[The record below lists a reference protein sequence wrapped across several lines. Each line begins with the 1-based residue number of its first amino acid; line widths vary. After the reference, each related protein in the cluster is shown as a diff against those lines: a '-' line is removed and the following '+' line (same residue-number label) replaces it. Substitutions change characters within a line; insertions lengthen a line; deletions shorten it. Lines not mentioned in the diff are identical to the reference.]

1 MVFWFSNGCVSPK
14 KKKRSS
20 NGCHTVTALGTQLI
34 LIVVSHDSWPNS
46 YLKGIKDVFR
56 SAYISANGSATE
68 LQPLL
73 GQMWETRSFEN
84 PPQAAPYIKWT
95 EKFNNY
101 AKRMPY
107 FLFAGWVGLLQ
118 WAKCL
123 AFFTQKKKNSSV
135 NVIG

>member
-1 MVFWFSNGCVSPK
+1 MGAFLPK
-14 KKKRSS
+14 KKKDSTM
-20 NGCHTVTALGTQLI
+20 GVIALGIQLL
-34 LIVVSHDSWPNS
+34 LIVVGHDSWPNS
-46 YLKGIKDVFR
+46 YLKRIKDGFR
-56 SAYISANGSATE
+56 SAYISANGSTTK

-123 AFFTQKKKNSSV
+123 AFFTKKKK
-135 NVIG
+135 I